1 MPAYTILVS
10 TEPYKYQV
18 TDTLLNLC
26 QAILDKGN
34 IIKGIFFYGSG
45 VYNIKKNISCGT
57 SIRNVPCKIEEF
69 ATINNIPV
77 AGCSTWVSL
86 TGLDEKNFIE
96 GANEEGLGDFSDW
109 AIDSDKIIIFG
120 PGS

>member
-1 MPAYTILVS
+1 MPTYTILVS
-10 TEPYKYQV
+10 TEPYKYEV

-26 QAILDKGN
+26 QAIIERGN
-34 IIKGIFFYGSG
+34 TIKGIFFYGTG

-57 SIRNVPCKIEEF
+57 SIRHVPCKIEEF
-69 ATINNIPV
+69 AAKHNIPV

-86 TGLDEKNFIE
+86 TGLEEKDFIE
-96 GANEEGLGDFSDW
+96 GANEEGLGDFSNW
-109 AIDSDKIIIFG
+109 AIQSDKMIIFG